1 MMGADAPPCIS
12 ARLMEALMST
22 STMGECWV
30 PERVKEY
37 LRRLCFMLPLED
49 MKGHIRTWERAPSRC
64 G

>member
-1 MMGADAPPCIS
+1 
-12 ARLMEALMST
+12 MEALMST